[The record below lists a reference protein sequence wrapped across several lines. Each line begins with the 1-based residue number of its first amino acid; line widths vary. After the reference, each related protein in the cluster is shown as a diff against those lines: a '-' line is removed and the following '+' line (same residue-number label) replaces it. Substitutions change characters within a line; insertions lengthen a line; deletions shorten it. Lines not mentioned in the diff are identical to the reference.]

1 MNLVCALNLGQAPQM
16 QLNKPFLLTFLAV
29 LVAIK
34 FLFVPWYQYQDE
46 QIATLEVNSK
56 KLGRA
61 LALQGQ
67 QQQLEQEVEKLS
79 SAVASYENLL
89 PSGAD
94 KNAVSLAVQS
104 QWQQVFEQH
113 QVEVKL
119 FNWAGERQLE
129 QSDYWQARV
138 VLKLSAPLE
147 RTLQALAELEQKYP
161 LSFEES
167 LLNDVTGIQ
176 FRQHQELQLTVDLLF
191 KVEAS

>member
-1 MNLVCALNLGQAPQM
+1 MNLACALNLGQAQQM
-16 QLNKPFLLTFLAV
+16 QLNKPFLLTLVAV
-29 LVAIK
+29 LVTIK
-34 FLFVPWYQYQDE
+34 FLFIPWYQYQDE

-67 QQQLEQEVEKLS
+67 QQQLEQEVERLS
-79 SAVASYENLL
+79 SAVTAYEKLL
-89 PSGAD
+89 PGGAD

-119 FNWAGERQLE
+119 FNWAGQRQLE

-138 VLKLSAPLE
+138 VIKLSAPLE

-167 LLNDVTGIQ
+167 VLNNATGIQ
-176 FRQHQELQLTVDLLF
+176 FRQHQELQLTVDVLF
-191 KVEAS
+191 KVKAS